1 MLKKI
6 AKKWVIYFIL
16 GLALLQ
22 VMVFTLWGDHSFI
35 AIHDN
40 LDLFVAHNKIMKNI
54 DKERKDILSKLINA
68 EPDEVGVI
76 LKQYFNAKKSKNK
89 K

>member
-1 MLKKI
+1 
-6 AKKWVIYFIL
+6 
-16 GLALLQ
+16 
-22 VMVFTLWGDHSFI
+22 
-35 AIHDN
+35 
-40 LDLFVAHNKIMKNI
+40 MKNI

>member
-6 AKKWVIYFIL
+6 TRNWVIYFIL

-22 VMVFTLWGDHSFI
+22 VMVFTLWGEHSFI

-40 LDLFVAHNKIMKNI
+40 LDLFVAHNKRGKTNQQFQEITYHI
-54 DKERKDILSKLINA
+54 SCIW
-68 EPDEVGVI
+68 
-76 LKQYFNAKKSKNK
+76 LKQHI
-89 K
+89 